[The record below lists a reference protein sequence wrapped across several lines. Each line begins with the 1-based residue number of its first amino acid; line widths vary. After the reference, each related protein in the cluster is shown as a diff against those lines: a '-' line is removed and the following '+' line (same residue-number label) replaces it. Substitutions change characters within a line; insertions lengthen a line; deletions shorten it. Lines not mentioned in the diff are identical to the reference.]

1 MFVNIMF
8 FYVYK
13 KWINLVV
20 CVWLVFYVK
29 ILIKYRKRKDFNN
42 NKIINIIIYRKV
54 SYVCFKL
61 FD

>member
-8 FYVYK
+8 FYVYE

-20 CVWLVFYVK
+20 CVWLVFYIR
-29 ILIKYRKRKDFNN
+29 ILIKYRKRKYFNN
-42 NKIINIIIYRKV
+42 NKIVNVIIYRKV
-54 SYVCFKL
+54 SFVCFKL